1 MGWPI
6 RRSLLTH
13 ERDTYLIR
21 PKANGDIA
29 TSHAPA
35 IATLDSLEPEPID
48 CNLGYSQWG
57 PSPLAVAALAD
68 FDPGDLVAYPERH
81 HETVF
86 KPAVLE
92 RFGARGLT
100 PHHLFFGHGS
110 FNLIERVIH
119 KFLKPTRMIGLG
131 PQFAELP
138 SEFKA
143 AGGSYQPIPLEAPDY
158 GLPMEGLEDAIG
170 RHAGSVVYI
179 DNPNNPTGRAFPLA
193 DMEKLAGLCEEQ
205 DTVLLVD
212 EALGDFVDDEESSI
226 NLVPRCPNVIVTR
239 SFSKALGLAAERVGY
254 MFMSGPLAPIYRQ
267 VDVPF
272 EPGIVAATLASHT
285 LRDTGFLEG
294 IRSEVRSV
302 KADLTQALVD
312 VGLTVLPSHECVSI
326 MTVHSPSRNLFQEFG
341 ARGIQLQA
349 GSSFTRTRAEWDD
362 GYCRL
367 RVVHRS
373 LVPALCERIRAY
385 R

>member
-1 MGWPI
+1 MSWPI

-21 PKANGDIA
+21 PRAAGTGVMASPVVAAVD
-29 TSHAPA
+29 
-35 IATLDSLEPEPID
+35 TLQPEPID

-68 FDPGDLVAYPERH
+68 FDALHLARYPEKH
-81 HETVF
+81 HETVL
-86 KPAVLE
+86 KPAVLQ
-92 RFGARGLT
+92 RFDVRGLT

-110 FNLIERVIH
+110 FNLIERLIH
-119 KFLKPTRMIGLG
+119 KFLKCTRMIGIG

-143 AGGSYQPIPLEAPDY
+143 AGGSYQALPLVAPDY
-158 GLPMEGLEDAIG
+158 GLPLGDLEEAISQ
-170 RHAGSVVYI
+170 HPSSVVYI
-179 DNPNNPTGRAFPLA
+179 DNPNNPTGRAFPLE
-193 DMEKLAGLCEEQ
+193 DMEKLAALCERQ
-205 DTVLLVD
+205 DSVLLVD
-212 EALGDFVDDEESSI
+212 EALGDFVDDSESSI
-226 NLVPRCPNVIVTR
+226 HLVPRFPNVVVTR

-254 MFMSGPLAPIYRQ
+254 MFLSGPLAPIYRQ

-272 EPGIVAATLASHT
+272 EPGLVAATMAAHT

-294 IRSEVRSV
+294 VRTEVRSV
-302 KADLTQALVD
+302 KAEIARALTD

-326 MTVHSPSRNLFQEFG
+326 MTVHSPTRDLFQDFG
-341 ARGIQLQA
+341 ARGILLQA

-362 GYCRL
+362 TYCRL
-367 RVVHRS
+367 RVVPRS
-373 LVPALCERIRAY
+373 QLSDLCERIRSYA
-385 R
+385 